1 MQERRRC
8 VILGTG
14 SYLPDRVL
22 TNLDLEKMVDTSDE
36 WIMERSGI
44 RERRIAS
51 DDQVTSDL
59 GVTAVRRAIEDAGTE
74 AEQVDMLIVTS
85 ITPDMIFPSTACVVQ
100 SKIGLPNA
108 ACCDVVAACTG
119 FLYALEMGR
128 HLVEGGS
135 YERVIVC
142 GAEKLSAITDWE
154 DRATCVLF
162 GDGAG
167 AVVLGPAEG
176 NGGVIDIYLGAN
188 GVWGDLLYMPAGG
201 TRNPA
206 SHETV
211 DNRMHYMKMAGREV
225 FKHAVVQMAR
235 SIDILLERNGMTI
248 DQVDCLI
255 PHQANIRII
264 KALAKRIGISI
275 EKVFLNLETR
285 GNMSAASLFVAVDEA
300 NKSGFIKKGD
310 RVLVVGFGAG
320 LTWGAGLIDW

>member
-1 MQERRRC
+1 M
-8 VILGTG
+8 
-14 SYLPDRVL
+14 
-22 TNLDLEKMVDTSDE
+22 DLEKMVDTSDE

>member
-1 MQERRRC
+1 MPTRKRC

-22 TNLDLEKMVDTSDE
+22 TNFDLEKMVDTSDE
-36 WIMERSGI
+36 WIVERSGI

-51 DDQVTSDL
+51 DDQATSDL
-59 GVTAVRRAIEDAGTE
+59 GVPAVRNAIEDAGTK
-74 AEQVDMLIVTS
+74 AEQIDMLIVTS

-119 FLYALEMGR
+119 FLYSLEMGR

-154 DRATCVLF
+154 DRGTCVLF

-176 NGGVIDIYLGAN
+176 NGGVIDVYLGAN
-188 GVWGDLLYMPAGG
+188 GEWGDLLYLPAGG
-201 TRNPA
+201 TRHP
-206 SHETV
+206 
-211 DNRMHYMKMAGREV
+211 AGR
-225 FKHAVVQMAR
+225 
-235 SIDILLERNGMTI
+235 
-248 DQVDCLI
+248 
-255 PHQANIRII
+255 
-264 KALAKRIGISI
+264 
-275 EKVFLNLETR
+275 
-285 GNMSAASLFVAVDEA
+285 
-300 NKSGFIKKGD
+300 
-310 RVLVVGFGAG
+310 
-320 LTWGAGLIDW
+320 